1 MASTCPARASF
12 TACSMECPAI
22 LPARTTRLRSEPLSP
37 LPRPQVPTDC
47 FSVAGRA
54 SIWSGAPTRM
64 MSASMGWRSAAAV
77 ISGPIPRGSP
87 SVMAIRGPF
96 PRFSVFSVFSVL
108 SLPSDL
114 DVGRVSQPVEVVA
127 NGELLAQ
134 LLPNAVADVL
144 VLDLACGTAIGHLE
158 HHELL
163 PIAGAGD
170 AKDRED
176 RALAGVADRLAVV
189 LRQLVDGDIVGDT
202 LGRGVV
208 IEPLE

>member
-1 MASTCPARASF
+1 
-12 TACSMECPAI
+12 
-22 LPARTTRLRSEPLSP
+22 
-37 LPRPQVPTDC
+37 
-47 FSVAGRA
+47 
-54 SIWSGAPTRM
+54 M

-96 PRFSVFSVFSVL
+96 PRFSVFSVLSVFSVFSVL
-108 SLPSDL
+108 SLGPDL

-127 NGELLAQ
+127 NGELLPQ

-144 VLDLACGTAIGHLE
+144 VPDLACSAAIGYLE

-170 AKDRED
+170 AKDWED
-176 RALAGVADRLAVV
+176 RALAGIADRLAVV
-189 LRQLVDGDIVGDT
+189 LRQLVDGNIVGDT

-208 IEPLE
+208 IEPLERVERSSGGKRLLHRISQPPGLIDVSR

>member
-1 MASTCPARASF
+1 
-12 TACSMECPAI
+12 
-22 LPARTTRLRSEPLSP
+22 
-37 LPRPQVPTDC
+37 
-47 FSVAGRA
+47 
-54 SIWSGAPTRM
+54 M

-96 PRFSVFSVFSVL
+96 PRFSVFSVLSVFSVFSVFSVL
-108 SLPSDL
+108 SLGPDL

-127 NGELLAQ
+127 NGELLPQ

-144 VLDLACGTAIGHLE
+144 VPDLARGAAIGYLE

-170 AKDRED
+170 AKDWED
-176 RALAGVADRLAVV
+176 RALAGIADCLAVV
-189 LRQLVDGDIVGDT
+189 LRQLVDGNIVGGP